1 MNFLDNTLS
10 ELLAIAINQL
20 IIEQGIEP
28 LNQRIGYDNQQHLAQ
43 NRHQMLIRLRKKN
56 AINRI
61 SN

>member
-28 LNQRIGYDNQQHLAQ
+28 LNQRIG
-43 NRHQMLIRLRKKN
+43 
-56 AINRI
+56 
-61 SN
+61 